1 MTSGP
6 SILVRSHQALG
17 HTVSLLP
24 HGRSHRLLAVPR
36 PLLPLSA
43 AAGHRLPTSRCGA
56 HLLGPTAAG
65 DHPGAGARGHAQQSA
80 RQRGRRCQAGPV
92 HQPCCQ
98 PDGRAT
104 PEQPHGLLQLWPP
117 APVQAAERR
126 QRRGPQVSLPELGLL
141 EPLSVACGVQEGCLP
156 GLGLF
161 HFFKRRW
168 FGVNLRPVLRKKPH
182 LLPCPHSFG
191 CFHPLASPRSVP
203 PIATL

>member
-1 MTSGP
+1 M
-6 SILVRSHQALG
+6 G
-17 HTVSLLP
+17 HTISLLP

-126 QRRGPQVSLPELGLL
+126 QCRGPQVSLPELGLL

-161 HFFKRRW
+161 HPLQKEVVW
-168 FGVNLRPVLRKKPH
+168 GESETSAQEKAPSPSLSTQLRVFPSAGQSSKCPPH
-182 LLPCPHSFG
+182 RHS
-191 CFHPLASPRSVP
+191 LACIV
-203 PIATL
+203 A